1 MKQGKKYIFITGTS
15 ESGKSMISEYI
26 SKKYKYAIHIKMRD
40 IIRKMYDNANTNVE
54 YEKWQEDFEK
64 TQREKFWNY
73 YLEVANKMAGENTL
87 IVMDTLRK
95 EESLKILNKLIY
107 DDIML
112 LYIDADFESRAKREY
127 NRLKKQNDINYEL
140 IKSNTIKKDE
150 EKQIQGLTKILKYI
164 ENNNLKYAYIIY
176 NNDSI
181 KNFQKSVI
189 EKIKVFLG
197 ENDA

>member
-64 TQREKFWNY
+64 RQREKFWSY
-73 YLEVANKMAGENTL
+73 YIEVANKMAGENTL

-127 NRLKKQNDINYEL
+127 NRLKNQKDINFEL

-189 EKIKVFLG
+189 KKIKVFLG